1 MKNTTEE
8 TVQLHPNDSVAV
20 AMVDLPSGTGLSRS
34 KAACRCNIPAG
45 HKVAIRSVSAGE
57 PILKYGQIIGFA
69 SRDILPGEHVHTHN
83 VEMGDFHRDYAFGVD
98 ATAGNVIPPDQ
109 RASFRGIV
117 REDGRVGTRNYI
129 GVLATVSCSVS
140 VVKWI
145 EDAFTEEVMARY
157 PNVEGVVALGHGA
170 GCATAPDNEGFVFL
184 QRVLAGY
191 ARHPNFAGVLI
202 VGLGCEVNHTDCLLN
217 NTGLETGL
225 FLNTLDIQASGGST
239 KTVAAGVSMVKEMLK
254 KADRVE
260 RTEVSAENLLV
271 GLECGGSDAYSG
283 ITANPVLGAAVDLL
297 VAHGG
302 AAILSETPEIYGAE
316 QLLTRRAN
324 SRAVG
329 EKLVERI
336 HWWESHTARFGGNI
350 NNNPSPGNKAGGL
363 TTILEKSLG
372 AAAKGGSTNLMM
384 VCGYGEAVSAKGL
397 VFMDTPGYDPVSV
410 TGMIAGGANLVCFT
424 TGRGTVCGFKPVP
437 TIKLASNTP
446 MYERLKDDMDV
457 NCGGIV
463 DGSAGVQ
470 EMGKRVF
477 DLILKTAS
485 GGGTKSEEHGFGDN
499 EFVPWH
505 FGPVM

>member
-1 MKNTTEE
+1 MKNKSKE
-8 TVQLHPNDSVAV
+8 TIRLHPDDNVMVAI
-20 AMVDLPSGTGLSRS
+20 VDLPSGTKLTPSNVV
-34 KAACRCNIPAG
+34 CLNTIPAG
-45 HKVAIRSVSAGE
+45 HKIAIQPLKPGE

-69 SRDILPGEHVHTHN
+69 SKAILQGEHVHTQN
-83 VEMGDFHRDYAFGVD
+83 VEMADFDRDYAFGAD
-98 ATAGNVIPPDQ
+98 AKPTDMIPAGD
-109 RASFRGIV
+109 RATFKGII
-117 REDGRVGTRNYI
+117 RENGRVGTRNYI

-157 PNVEGVVALGHGA
+157 PNVDGVVALGHGG
-170 GCATAPDNEGFVFL
+170 GCAAAPDNEGFIFL
-184 QRVLAGY
+184 QRVMAGY
-191 ARHPNFAGVLI
+191 ARHPNFAGVLM
-202 VGLGCEVNHTDCLLN
+202 VGLGCEGNHMDCLLN
-217 NTGLETGL
+217 NTGLESGP
-225 FLNTLDIQASGGST
+225 FLKTLNIQTSGGST
-239 KTVAAGVSMVKEMLK
+239 KTVEEGVLIVKKMLER
-254 KADRVE
+254 ADQVE
-260 RTEVSAENLLV
+260 RTDVSAKNLVV

-297 VAHGG
+297 VGHGG
-302 AAILSETPEIYGAE
+302 TAILSETPEIYGAE

-324 SRAVG
+324 SRAIG
-329 EKLVERI
+329 ERLVERI
-336 HWWESHTARFGGNI
+336 RWWESHTARFGGNI
-350 NNNPSPGNKAGGL
+350 NNNPTPGNKAGGL

-372 AAAKGGSTNLMM
+372 AAAKGGSTDLMM
-384 VCGYGEAVSAKGL
+384 VYGYGEAVSAKGL

-410 TGMIAGGANLVCFT
+410 TGMIAGGANVVCFT

-437 TIKLASNTP
+437 TLKLASNTA

-463 DGSAGVQ
+463 EGSAGIQ
-470 EMGKRVF
+470 GMGEKVF

-485 GGGTKSEEHGFGDN
+485 GRPTRSEKHGFGDN